1 MKGARIGVFGL
12 ARSGLSVAKAA
23 MALGAFPTI
32 VEEKEESALKH
43 RLFLDEALQV
53 GAKVDLGW
61 KDGFDPR
68 AYDLIVKSPGVPRS
82 HSALVKAE
90 EDGIQILGEIEFAYL
105 ISKAPI
111 VAITG
116 TNGKSTTTVMV
127 HQCLLRAG
135 IGAILCGNIYGSG
148 YVEVPLTEAAL
159 NASAKHIL
167 VAEVSSFQLETAS
180 LFKPIAAA
188 ITNITPDHLDRHKT
202 FEEYAEAKQRIFK
215 AQGARDFAVVPEDSS
230 VIRRPVIP
238 EVLTFGKEGATAWAD
253 GEKLS
258 MGPFRVALS
267 SLPFVGGHN
276 HDNACVAVLLASAA
290 VSWMKDQPFAFSE
303 DAVEGLKQ
311 FKGIEHR
318 MELVGERLGV
328 KVINNSMCTNPAAVI
343 SSSGSLKEHQH
354 LLLGGS
360 NKKLDFK
367 PLQKY
372 LETSYNRAYLFGR
385 DAEAL
390 NEQLGGGHPVFE
402 TMAEA
407 FQDAVR
413 NANAGEVVML
423 APGCASMDQF
433 DDFRARG
440 NVFKAIAKEWLE
452 S

>member
-23 MALGAFPTI
+23 LQLGAFPTI
-32 VEEKEESALKH
+32 IEEKEESALKH

-53 GAKVDLGW
+53 GSKVHLGW
-61 KDGFDPR
+61 THGFDPKL
-68 AYDLIVKSPGVPRS
+68 YDLIVKSPGVPRS
-82 HSALVKAE
+82 HPALLKAH

-116 TNGKSTTTVMV
+116 TNGKSTTTVMT
-127 HQCLLRAG
+127 HQCLLSAG
-135 IGAILCGNIYGSG
+135 FGAILCGNIYGSG

-159 NASAKHIL
+159 NASAKDIL
-167 VAEVSSFQLETAS
+167 VAEVSSFQLETACH
-180 LFKPIAAA
+180 FRPIAAA
-188 ITNITPDHLDRHKT
+188 ITNITTDHLDRHKT
-202 FEEYAEAKQRIFK
+202 FEEYAEAKQKIFG
-215 AQGARDFAVVPEDSS
+215 AQGARDFAIVQAVSS
-230 VIRRPVIP
+230 VVRHPVIP
-238 EVLTFGKEGATAWAD
+238 TVLTFGKEGATAWAD
-253 GEKLS
+253 DQDLS
-258 MGPFRVALS
+258 IGPFKVALS
-267 SLPFVGGHN
+267 SLPFVGGYN
-276 HDNACVAVLLASAA
+276 YDNACLAVLLASAA
-290 VSWMKDQPFAFSE
+290 VSRMKDQPFAISE
-303 DAVEGLKQ
+303 DALEGLRQ

-318 MELVGERLGV
+318 MELLGERTGI
-328 KVINNSMCTNPAAVI
+328 KIINNSMCTNPAAVI
-343 SSSGSLKEHQH
+343 SSSSSLKEHQH

-372 LETSYNRAYLFGR
+372 LETSYNKAYLFGR

-433 DDFRARG
+433 DDFRERG
-440 NVFKAIAKEWLE
+440 NVFKAMAKEWLE